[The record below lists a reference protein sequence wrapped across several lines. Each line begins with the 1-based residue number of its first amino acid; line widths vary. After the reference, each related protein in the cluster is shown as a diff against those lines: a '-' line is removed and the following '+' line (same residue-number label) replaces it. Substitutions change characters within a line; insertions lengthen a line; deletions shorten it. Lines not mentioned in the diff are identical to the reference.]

1 MAEHALTR
9 NFDYFFGKLNPSRP
23 FEQKASA
30 HYAAVKALVEDR
42 YSLAGGLLPVCFL
55 QGSFRNETATYTI
68 NDVDIVALCT
78 YLWDPG
84 QWGPGVRCY
93 SRDEIF
99 DTIAAPLRND
109 RRYEDKVR
117 YNSQSMCIKL
127 DVEPRIEILPVV
139 YKSPIRDDT
148 AKEPFRLYR
157 PEKGQWEDGYAR
169 YHRGGLS
176 WKNTQSKTANNFIP
190 AIKVLKHLRTKYSLD
205 TVSFYL
211 ECLLFS
217 LPDELFLGGP
227 ADYIPALLGH
237 LSSIPASTWYG
248 RVLKTPC
255 GDRDLFVEREWSK
268 SSWNKFHET
277 CGLWTKC
284 ARLANQARDKDEA
297 IQLWQ
302 LLFGDYF
309 FPRQVAA

>member
-1 MAEHALTR
+1 MAEHALTQ
-9 NFDYFFGKLNPSRP
+9 NFDYLFGKLNPRP
-23 FEQKASA
+23 TFEQKASA
-30 HYAAVKALVEDR
+30 HYAAVKALIEDR
-42 YSLAGGLLPVCFL
+42 RGLAGGLWPVCFL

-93 SRDEIF
+93 PRDEIF

-109 RRYEDKVR
+109 WRYKGKVR

-139 YKSPIRDDT
+139 YKSPNKEDT
-148 AKEPFRLYR
+148 SKEPFRLYR

-169 YHRGGLS
+169 YHRGWLS
-176 WKNTQSKTANNFIP
+176 WKNEKSNTANNFIP
-190 AIKVLKHLRTKYSLD
+190 AIKVLKHLWTRYSLD
-205 TVSFYL
+205 AVSFYL

-217 LPDELFLGGP
+217 LPGELFLGGP

-237 LSSIPASTWYG
+237 VSSTPASTWYG

-255 GDRDLFVEREWSK
+255 SDRDIFVEKEWNK
-268 SSWNKFHET
+268 SSWEVFHET
-277 CGLWTKC
+277 CSLWAKC
-284 ARLANQARDKDEA
+284 AGSANQARDKDEA
-297 IQLWQ
+297 IQYWQ
-302 LLFGDYF
+302 LLLGGDF
-309 FPRQVAA
+309 FPRQVSA